1 MNMEFNFSQP
11 ERIWRSRGSQ
21 FLDVVDNKN
30 GQNGSMIR
38 EKILYPKV
46 MDHIGED
53 LTGKLLLDGGCGEGT
68 IGRLA
73 IDRGARVIG
82 VDVIPEF
89 LRETSLR
96 SSGKEQPVL
105 ASLRH
110 DLPFASNSFDIA
122 CYNLVLMWLQDIDK
136 VARET
141 ERVLK
146 PGGKAVISLLH
157 PLTALPNTNCIGLE
171 DPTLDPHEIIQP
183 NVFMRTINKT
193 AGPYPYFHRSISE
206 YLDAF
211 TKVGLSIDLNEGFYE
226 VSTSGKNDVSLKKK
240 TLPEFLI
247 LTFKK

>member
-1 MNMEFNFSQP
+1 MEFNFSQP
-11 ERIWRSRGSQ
+11 ERIWRSSAGQ

-30 GQNGSMIR
+30 GQNGSIIR
-38 EKILYPKV
+38 EEILYPKV
-46 MDHIGED
+46 MSHIGED

-68 IGRLA
+68 MGRLA
-73 IDRGARVIG
+73 IDRGAKVIG

-89 LRETSLR
+89 LKETSLR

-105 ASLRH
+105 ASLRY
-110 DLPFASNSFDIA
+110 DLPFASSSFDIA

-146 PGGKAVISLLH
+146 PGGKAVVSLLH
-157 PLTALPNTNCIGLE
+157 PLTALPNTTGCIGLE
-171 DPTLDPHEIIQP
+171 YSTLDPHEIIQP
-183 NVFMRTINKT
+183 KVFMRTINKT

-206 YLDAF
+206 YLDTF
-211 TKVGLSIDLNEGFYE
+211 TKAGLSLDLNGGFDE
-226 VSTSGKNDVSLKKK
+226 ISTSGKSDVLLKKK